1 METEINEFIAYSEMK
16 TELKIYQ
23 EEYDK
28 SFSPW
33 NQLTEQDKKLCIQQI
48 MDSLESEDKR
58 DCSLKSVA
66 YISLGAYG
74 ELAGQDKAEHLETIK
89 YNNRLL
95 FGLDIVSTMKQLLN
109 QTCYTIEVSSS
120 ADIVN
125 SACKE
130 VDVCLTILYLIT
142 ISNRQSSIL
151 LQETQ
156 LVEFLFELVVRLK
169 EHFTKAFP
177 LKKLMLNVW
186 KILLFTLG
194 DLNEEY
200 DILKK
205 DIRKVCGLP
214 IYQDKEKTMKCTPED
229 LHAFYNQTI
238 YRYPTFTPKKPL
250 GKELQNPFTITPSK
264 KLIELMGLVEETSKI
279 ELPFQTLFPSKNPIS
294 QQQQQGAKDDNSSKI
309 NEINILPFTASG
321 SMIPHSLSEAN
332 RIWLNHLYISVA
344 DYQIIHEREKGVN
357 RWQHWKK
364 QQHEADCSYD
374 DEWDH
379 IIAEKLPER
388 HRIKLDYIEKLYKSI
403 VPYFQNIVV
412 VLLKLLLSTMFSG
425 KDKEAEIMEDVN
437 ITRNRETT
445 SKAATSI
452 LLLLLKWFKVSHILK
467 FEYLAQNLIDSGC
480 MLLILK
486 LLGMQEI
493 ASLTSRKTDDDS
505 QSFFGYTQ
513 KVKPKDEEDGED
525 KEYTNKRNLCWT
537 INLLRILQML
547 SKRKTQRI
555 LLLVQYK
562 SSVIIKKLLKVGHP
576 TVDLYALKN
585 LKSQVP
591 FLGRKWRSTNMKTI
605 SSIYSHC
612 LTSLNDDWLSTPD
625 GPVDTEDTTIK
636 EKHLRTLIRLYNG
649 KRYIRSLMPSMDEI
663 NGQEKMYFYSNV
675 NNGLPDYSVNQS
687 IVLDD
692 VELDI
697 KFKQN
702 YKSFLDKEV
711 YSTDTEDDDDEEE
724 DDDDD
729 NEGRNLETETYSKW
743 NIDTPI
749 PDNRPTT
756 PISGEDLANEIN
768 KLYLEELQNEF
779 QMKQQKKKEQE
790 QGGGWDDT
798 STAVTNAWGETTSF
812 EEEEERQATAQPDP
826 LTGIDWNCLTEE
838 ELSRRLT
845 LVEEKT
851 AQRWLN
857 VDMED
862 PRYLKVLNTCETEI
876 DTDDEG
882 WAIW

>member
-1 METEINEFIAYSEMK
+1 MF
-16 TELKIYQ
+16 
-23 EEYDK
+23 
-28 SFSPW
+28 
-33 NQLTEQDKKLCIQQI
+33 
-48 MDSLESEDKR
+48 
-58 DCSLKSVA
+58 
-66 YISLGAYG
+66 LGAYG

-89 YNNRLL
+89 
-95 FGLDIVSTMKQLLN
+95 
-109 QTCYTIEVSSS
+109 SSS

-445 SKAATSI
+445 SKAAT
-452 LLLLLKWFKVSHILK
+452 
-467 FEYLAQNLIDSGC
+467 
-480 MLLILK
+480 
-486 LLGMQEI
+486 
-493 ASLTSRKTDDDS
+493 
-505 QSFFGYTQ
+505 
-513 KVKPKDEEDGED
+513 
-525 KEYTNKRNLCWT
+525 
-537 INLLRILQML
+537 
-547 SKRKTQRI
+547 
-555 LLLVQYK
+555 
-562 SSVIIKKLLKVGHP
+562 
-576 TVDLYALKN
+576 
-585 LKSQVP
+585 
-591 FLGRKWRSTNMKTI
+591 TNMKTI

-756 PISGEDLANEIN
+756 PISAEDLANEIN